1 MAAVGDGT
9 IVLEFDPQMRSRLW
23 HLRAG
28 RPAAGQVALTRWA
41 ASEYLLLADGRRVE
55 HFTLQQQGTDAVT
68 GLHGPGR
75 RLHMTGVSATGIE
88 KNVEIQ
94 LFERY
99 PGIGFYRVSYR
110 NRSSGA
116 IALRA
121 WSSADL
127 HLLGDAAAHAGTAGP
142 HFWSYCGSTH
152 ADRRDWVQPVG
163 PGFAQD
169 NFMGMTASDYGGGT
183 PIVDLWRRDC
193 GLAVGHLESTPAL
206 LCLPVSYHDGGA
218 NLAVR
223 APLERTLKP
232 GEALVTPEIFVATH
246 TGDYFVTL
254 DAYRRI
260 MSDRG
265 LKSAARAAGGVRA
278 DLVRLGLRA
287 RLHRAADRRHA
298 AEGAGARAALGGHRR
313 RLAVQCG

>member
-1 MAAVGDGT
+1 M
-9 IVLEFDPQMRSRLW
+9 LREFDPQMRSRLW

-28 RPAAGQVALTRWA
+28 GPAAGQVALTRWA

-55 HFTLQQQGTDAVT
+55 LFTLQQQGTDRVT

-75 RLHMTGVSATGIE
+75 CLRMSGVSATGIE
-88 KNVEIQ
+88 KNLEIQ

-99 PGIGFYRVSYR
+99 PGIAFYRVSYR
-110 NRSSGA
+110 NRSAGA

-127 HLLGDAAAHAGTAGP
+127 HLLGDAGARAGTAGP

-183 PIVDLWRRDC
+183 PVVDLWRRDC
-193 GLAVGHLESTPAL
+193 GLAVGHLELTPRL
-206 LCLPVSYHDGGA
+206 LSLPVSYHDRGA

-223 APLERTLKP
+223 APLEV
-232 GEALVTPEIFVATH
+232 G
-246 TGDYFVTL
+246 
-254 DAYRRI
+254 
-260 MSDRG
+260 
-265 LKSAARAAGGVRA
+265 AAPVP
-278 DLVRLGLRA
+278 LLGLRE
-287 RLHRAADRRHA
+287 LPV
-298 AEGAGARAALGGHRR
+298 GLTQPLALCQKVLDGSVPRPRSRSPTGCDFRCA
-313 RLAVQCG
+313 LVP